1 MATMT
6 IRDLDDRLKAK
17 LRIRAARN
25 NRSMEEEARVI
36 LKAALASEAEGSKSL
51 VAAIRARIEPIGGVE
66 LSIPAREPMRDVEF
80 E

>member
-1 MATMT
+1 
-6 IRDLDDRLKAK
+6 
-17 LRIRAARN
+17 
-25 NRSMEEEARVI
+25 